1 MTIAIAPMASYR
13 DVAKCAK
20 KVDLIF
26 RSPYRAVTGDV
37 EVEVE
42 VEIQILNLK
51 LVVGSMAGA

>member
-1 MTIAIAPMASYR
+1 MSLAIAPMASYR

-42 VEIQILNLK
+42 VE
-51 LVVGSMAGA
+51 V